1 MREVT
6 WLDLPPRPAR
16 ATAWARTGKPAPV
29 QFLEPALPPPDEDD
43 PDDDGDGDD
52 AA

>member
-6 WLDLPPRPAR
+6 WLDYRRDLHA
-16 ATAWARTGKPAPV
+16 ATAWARTGKPAPAE
-29 QFLEPALPPPDEDD
+29 FLEPALPPPGENE
-43 PDDDGDGDD
+43 PDDDDDGDD